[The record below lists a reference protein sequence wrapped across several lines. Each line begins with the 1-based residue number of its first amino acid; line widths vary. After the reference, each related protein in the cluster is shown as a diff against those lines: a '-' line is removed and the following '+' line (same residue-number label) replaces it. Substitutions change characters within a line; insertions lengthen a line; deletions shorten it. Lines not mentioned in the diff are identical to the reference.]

1 MDSIRRNSIVSVAS
15 TYAGFIV
22 GAVNILILFPLYF
35 SPEQIG
41 LTRTLLDVALVL
53 STLCTLGSVPLTL
66 KFHPLYRDHL
76 PRRENDLPFLSLLPA
91 LTGAV
96 LLLVL
101 LPHAKPWILRKFG
114 ARSPLFVSHFDLVYP
129 LTLGILFFTL
139 FEAHAWSRRKAALS
153 NALKELVMRL
163 LTTLLILAF
172 GTGLVGFGPFVG
184 MYAWIYTV
192 PLAWLVFALVRSGGF
207 PIVPRFSRVTRRLWK
222 RMASFSLFIL
232 AGALLNVVARTNDTI
247 ILASQSSGG
256 LSDAAV
262 FTIATYLV
270 TVMDVPQRTLISTAT
285 PYISD
290 AWKLRDL
297 PRIGSLY
304 HKTSLT
310 LMITGIGIFS
320 VVLLNIR
327 DAERFLGPAY
337 ASLGMVVL
345 VSGIGKL
352 IDLSTGLNSQVLLL
366 SKHWRLDFLTN
377 LLLVALSIPLNY
389 WLTRRFGLMGP
400 AYGNLIALT
409 VYNGT
414 RFLMIWRLF
423 RLQPFTRRHLAALAA
438 GAACLAAVG
447 LLPDTG
453 NLYANVALRTLVFSL
468 LFGWLIVRF
477 RVSDDINGLF
487 LSLRERLGW

>member
-1 MDSIRRNSIVSVAS
+1 
-15 TYAGFIV
+15 
-22 GAVNILILFPLYF
+22 
-35 SPEQIG
+35 
-41 LTRTLLDVALVL
+41 
-53 STLCTLGSVPLTL
+53 
-66 KFHPLYRDHL
+66 
-76 PRRENDLPFLSLLPA
+76 
-91 LTGAV
+91 
-96 LLLVL
+96 
-101 LPHAKPWILRKFG
+101 
-114 ARSPLFVSHFDLVYP
+114 
-129 LTLGILFFTL
+129 LGILFFTL

-366 SKHWRLDFLTN
+366 SKHWKLDFLTN

>member
-1 MDSIRRNSIVSVAS
+1 MDSIRRNSIISVAS
-15 TYAGFIV
+15 TYAGFII
-22 GAVNILILFPLYF
+22 GAVNILFLFPHYF
-35 SPEQIG
+35 TPEQIG

-53 STLCTLGSVPLTL
+53 STLCTLGSIPLTL

-76 PRRENDLPFLSLLPA
+76 PRRGNDLPFLSLLPA
-91 LTGAV
+91 VAGAI
-96 LLLVL
+96 LLLAL
-101 LPHAKPWILRKFG
+101 LPHFKPWILRKFG

-139 FEAHAWSRRKAALS
+139 FEAHAWTQRRAAIS
-153 NALKELVMRL
+153 NALKELLLRL
-163 LTTLLILAF
+163 LTTLLIMAF
-172 GTGLVGFGPFVG
+172 GLGLIGFQPFIDL
-184 MYAWIYTV
+184 YAWTYAV
-192 PLAWLVFALVRSGGF
+192 PLAWLVFLLVRGGGF
-207 PIVPRFSRVTRRLWK
+207 PLVPRFSRVTRRLWK

-247 ILASQSSGG
+247 ILASQSAGG
-256 LSDAAV
+256 LADAAV

-297 PRIGSLY
+297 TRIGSLY

-310 LMITGIGIFS
+310 LMITGLGIFS
-320 VVLLNIR
+320 IVLLNIR
-327 DAERFLGPAY
+327 DAERFLGSAY
-337 ASLGMVVL
+337 GSLGMVVL
-345 VSGIGKL
+345 VSGIAKL

-389 WLTRRFGLMGP
+389 WLTRRYDLMGP

-409 VYNGT
+409 VFNLT

-423 RLQPFTRRHLAALAA
+423 RLQPFTWRHLAALGA
-438 GAACLAAVG
+438 GLASLGLVG
-447 LLPDTG
+447 LTPDTG
-453 NLYANVALRTLVFSL
+453 HPFLNVALRTALFAV
-468 LFGWLIVRF
+468 LFGWLILRF
-477 RVSDDINGLF
+477 KVSDDISGLMR
-487 LSLRERLGW
+487 SLRERTGW